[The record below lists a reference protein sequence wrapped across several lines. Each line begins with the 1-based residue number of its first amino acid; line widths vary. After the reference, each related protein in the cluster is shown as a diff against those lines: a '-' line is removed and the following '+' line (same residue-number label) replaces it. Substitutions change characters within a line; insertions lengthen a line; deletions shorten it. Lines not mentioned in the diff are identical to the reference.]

1 MNYLGMDASGKH
13 LSIILSLN
21 GKKDEIFL
29 PDCSMRHSV
38 IIMQEIDN
46 ILKRNNAK
54 VDDFDFISSVI
65 GPGSFTGIR
74 IGLATVKG
82 LLFGKEIPVKPITS
96 FDTIAYNTKENKILC
111 VIDALH
117 DNFYTQKYVDGKRK
131 GEPEFLPLNKVLE
144 LQNEYKIYSFEPL
157 TKLNSTVVSLFDGF
171 RLASEDEGN
180 LITAKEL
187 YPLYVRKSQAEEGR

>member
-1 MNYLGMDASGKH
+1 MSYQIYYDKAFIKVEDKFVPMINSG
-13 LSIILSLN
+13 S
-21 GKKDEIFL
+21 
-29 PDCSMRHSV
+29 
-38 IIMQEIDN
+38 
-46 ILKRNNAK
+46 NNCWE
-54 VDDFDFISSVI
+54 VNF
-65 GPGSFTGIR
+65 
-74 IGLATVKG
+74 
-82 LLFGKEIPVKPITS
+82 FGKEIPVKPITS

-187 YPLYVRKSQAEEGR
+187 YPLYVRKSQAEEQGCK

>member
-1 MNYLGMDASGKH
+1 MYT
-13 LSIILSLN
+13 LSIDTTAAACSIALHQ
-21 GKKDEIFL
+21 DEKCI
-29 PDCSMRHSV
+29 DCFEQSMDFGQAEV
-38 IIMQEIDN
+38 LMPEIDN
-46 ILKRNNAK
+46 ILKKHNLTIK
-54 VDDFDFISSVI
+54 DLSLLVVCV

-187 YPLYVRKSQAEEGR
+187 YPLYVRKSQAE